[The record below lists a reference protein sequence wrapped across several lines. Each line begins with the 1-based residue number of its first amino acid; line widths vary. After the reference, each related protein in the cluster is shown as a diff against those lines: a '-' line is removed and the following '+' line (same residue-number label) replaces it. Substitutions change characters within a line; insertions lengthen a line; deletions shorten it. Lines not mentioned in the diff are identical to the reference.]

1 MKIALFG
8 YGKMGKEIES
18 YALSRGHEIPI
29 KVTSSFPKES
39 ADFSQIDLIIEF
51 SKPNCAV
58 ENIKFAFDLGIP
70 IVVGTTGWYNQ
81 LDEIKSA
88 CNQKKGCLIYGTN
101 FSIGVNA
108 FFALNQYL
116 AKIMRDVEGYN
127 VSILETHHTEKLDA
141 PSGTGISLAEQIL
154 AANGRYT
161 QWKNLPSSE
170 LENDY
175 ELSLAS
181 LRLANV
187 PGTHE
192 VTYSSVVDDIEIKH
206 TAHSRKG
213 FAQGSVLAAEWLQ
226 GKSGIFTVQDFL
238 KF

>member
-18 YALSRGHEIPI
+18 YAISRGHEIPVKI
-29 KVTSSFPKES
+29 TSSTPKES

-70 IVVGTTGWYNQ
+70 IVVGTTGWYEQ
-81 LDEIKSA
+81 LDEIKLA
-88 CNQKKGCLIYGTN
+88 CDQKKGCLMYGTN
-101 FSIGVNA
+101 FSIGVNV

-116 AKIMRDVEGYN
+116 AKIMRDIEGYN

-154 AANGRYT
+154 ASNSRYT
-161 QWKNLPSSE
+161 QWKNVPPSE
-170 LENDY
+170 LENDN

-213 FAQGSVLAAEWLQ
+213 FAQGSVLAAEWLF

>member
-18 YALSRGHEIPI
+18 YAISRGHEIPI
-29 KVTSSFPKES
+29 KITSSTPKES

-51 SKPNCAV
+51 SKPNCVV

-70 IVVGTTGWYNQ
+70 IVVGTTGWYEQ
-81 LDEIKSA
+81 LDEIKST
-88 CNQKKGCLIYGTN
+88 CIQKKGCLMYGTN
-101 FSIGVNA
+101 FSIGVNV

-116 AKIMRDVEGYN
+116 AKIMRDIEGYN

-154 AANGRYT
+154 ASNERYT
-161 QWKNLPSSE
+161 NWKNVPPSD
-170 LENDY
+170 LENEND
-175 ELSLAS
+175 LSLAS

-192 VTYSSVVDDIEIKH
+192 VTYSSVIDDIEIKH

-213 FAQGSVLAAEWLQ
+213 FAQGSVLAAEWLF
-226 GKSGIFTVQDFL
+226 GKSGIFIVQDFL